1 MGTYRLT
8 APAAK
13 DYINILEFT
22 IEQWGM
28 EQCQRYGKLLGAAF
42 EKLVSSPNLGKRK
55 SYIPDEALLYRVGS
69 HQVVYRQ
76 QGQNI
81 EILRILHIRQD
92 ISRSLF

>member
-1 MGTYRLT
+1 MGLYRLT
-8 APAAK
+8 APAAE
-13 DYINILEFT
+13 DYVNILDFT

-28 EQCQRYGKLLGAAF
+28 EQCQRYGTLLDTTFGKLA
-42 EKLVSSPNLGKRK
+42 SSPNLGKRK

-76 QGQNI
+76 QGQNV

-92 ISRSLF
+92 VSRSLF